1 VVYQTMRHLSAKRD
15 SPDLFP
21 IRIFRHCIAPGA
33 CSRLHVL
40 LCRGLQVITFI
51 ENRVHSAPWG
61 PNAMKSALEIVA
73 YTNSTETEGTI
84 ALLELAI
91 AKMRR
96 TGFAEC
102 AELADQ
108 ALDQFVEETVRR
120 MKSKPVT
127 LDATMH

>member
-1 VVYQTMRHLSAKRD
+1 
-15 SPDLFP
+15 
-21 IRIFRHCIAPGA
+21 
-33 CSRLHVL
+33 
-40 LCRGLQVITFI
+40 
-51 ENRVHSAPWG
+51 
-61 PNAMKSALEIVA
+61 MKSALEIVA

-127 LDATMH
+127 LNATMH

>member
-1 VVYQTMRHLSAKRD
+1 
-15 SPDLFP
+15 
-21 IRIFRHCIAPGA
+21 
-33 CSRLHVL
+33 
-40 LCRGLQVITFI
+40 
-51 ENRVHSAPWG
+51 
-61 PNAMKSALEIVA
+61 MKSALEIVA

-102 AELADQ
+102 AELA
-108 ALDQFVEETVRR
+108 LDQFVEETVRR
-120 MKSKPVT
+120 MKSKPTT